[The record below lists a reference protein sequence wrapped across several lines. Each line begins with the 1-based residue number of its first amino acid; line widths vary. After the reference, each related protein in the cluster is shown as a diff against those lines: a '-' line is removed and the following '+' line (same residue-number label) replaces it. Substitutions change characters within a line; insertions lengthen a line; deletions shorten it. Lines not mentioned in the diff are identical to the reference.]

1 MFEITQQMKKF
12 IKKYMIVAVIIIL
25 FLGTVF
31 ACIGTFYICD
41 SMSLTKGHF
50 DNVNCFER
58 TILISL
64 VIATVLNSPVQF
76 IWHRKIKLKIKN
88 KRRVMNSHWITSN
101 RNG

>member
-1 MFEITQQMKKF
+1 MNKF
-12 IKKYMIVAVIIIL
+12 IKRHMIVAVLIVL
-25 FLGTVF
+25 FMGTVF

-41 SMSLTKGHF
+41 SMNLTQGHF
-50 DNVNCFER
+50 NNANRFER

-64 VIATVLNSPVQF
+64 VIAITLNSPLLF
-76 IWHRKIKLKIKN
+76 IWYRKIKLKLKN

>member
-1 MFEITQQMKKF
+1 MKKF
-12 IKKYMIVAVIIIL
+12 IKKYMIVAVLIIL

-41 SMSLTKGHF
+41 SMNLTQGHF
-50 DNVNCFER
+50 VNANSFER

-64 VIATVLNSPVQF
+64 VIAAVLNSPVIF
-76 IWHRKIKLKIKN
+76 IWSRKIKLKLKN
-88 KRRVMNSHWITSN
+88 KRRVMNSNWITSN

>member
-1 MFEITQQMKKF
+1 MNKF
-12 IKKYMIVAVIIIL
+12 IKRHMIVAVLIVL
-25 FLGTVF
+25 FMGTVF

-41 SMSLTKGHF
+41 SMNLTQGHF
-50 DNVNCFER
+50 NNANRFER

-64 VIATVLNSPVQF
+64 VIAITLNSPLLF
-76 IWHRKIKLKIKN
+76 IWPRKLKLKN